1 MLTQERKKR
10 SQTSTYNND
19 DIPDSL
25 IYEVMDGEPLYY
37 KGYKDVLSN
46 KKSLDD
52 IMGSSTL
59 QSFIITYL
67 LKSTFKN
74 LDEQKFLALTNE
86 LGLHVSDKTNFA
98 GDINIFDRSV
108 FSVENINKRYSSI
121 APKIVC
127 EVDSKIDFSKDK
139 DLDYINI
146 KTQKLLNF
154 GVEKVIWIFTGSQK
168 VMVSQQNH
176 DWLTKDWNQDI
187 ELLDGHFFNI
197 GQYLKDEGVKVET
210 NF

>member
-1 MLTQERKKR
+1 MLTQEPKKR
-10 SQTSTYNND
+10 SQTSNNKYD
-19 DIPDSL
+19 NIPDSL

-37 KGYKDVLSN
+37 RGYKDVLNN

-52 IMGSSTL
+52 IMGSSGL
-59 QSFIITYL
+59 QSFIIQYIL
-67 LKSTFKN
+67 EILYVKVGRKIYHF
-74 LDEQKFLALTNE
+74 LTNE
-86 LGLHVSDKTNFA
+86 VGTHLGKKDNLS
-98 GDINIFDRSV
+98 GDVYVYEKSKLTPAEINEKYINIPAKIA
-108 FSVENINKRYSSI
+108 VEI
-121 APKIVC
+121 
-127 EVDSKIDFSKDK
+127 DSKIDISKDR
-139 DLDYINI
+139 DLDYVNI

-168 VMVSQQNH
+168 VMVSEQGK

-197 GQYLKDEGVKVET
+197 CQYLKEEGVKVET

>member
-1 MLTQERKKR
+1 MLTQETKKH
-10 SQTSTYNND
+10 SQTSADKYNN
-19 DIPDSL
+19 IPDSL

-37 KGYKDVLSN
+37 RGYKDVLNN

-52 IMGSSTL
+52 IMGSSGL
-59 QSFIITYL
+59 QSFIIQYIL
-67 LKSTFKN
+67 EILYVKVGRKMYHF
-74 LDEQKFLALTNE
+74 LTNE
-86 LGLHVSDKTNFA
+86 VGTHLGKKDNLS
-98 GDINIFDRSV
+98 GDVYVYEKSKLTPSEINEKYINIPA
-108 FSVENINKRYSSI
+108 KI
-121 APKIVC
+121 AI
-127 EVDSKIDFSKDK
+127 EIDSKIDISKDK

-168 VMVSQQNH
+168 VMVSEQGK

-197 GQYLKDEGVKVET
+197 GQYLKEEGVKVET

>member
-1 MLTQERKKR
+1 MLTQEPKKR
-10 SQTSTYNND
+10 SQTSTNKYDN
-19 DIPDSL
+19 IPDSL

-37 KGYKDVLSN
+37 RGYKDVLNN

-67 LKSTFKN
+67 LRFIFKN
-74 LDEQKFLALTNE
+74 LEEKKYLALTNE

-98 GDINIFDRSV
+98 GDVNIFDRAV
-108 FSVENINKRYSSI
+108 FPLENINKKYSSV

-127 EVDSKIDFSKDK
+127 EVDAKIDISNDK

-168 VMVSQQNH
+168 VMVSKLNQ

-197 GQYLKDEGVKVET
+197 GQYLKEEGVKVET

>member
-1 MLTQERKKR
+1 MLIKEPEKR
-10 SQTSTYNND
+10 SQASRARYEN
-19 DIPDSL
+19 IPESL

-67 LKSTFKN
+67 LKFTFKN

-108 FSVENINKRYSSI
+108 FSVENINKRYSSV

>member
-67 LKSTFKN
+67 LKFTFKN

>member
-1 MLTQERKKR
+1 MLIKEPEKR
-10 SQTSTYNND
+10 SQASRARYEN
-19 DIPDSL
+19 IPESL
-25 IYEVMDGEPLYY
+25 VYEVIDGEPLYY

-52 IMGSSTL
+52 IMGSSGL
-59 QSFIITYL
+59 QSFIIQYIL
-67 LKSTFKN
+67 EILYIKVGRKLYHF
-74 LDEQKFLALTNE
+74 LTNE
-86 LGLHVSDKTNFA
+86 VGTHLNKNDNLS
-98 GDINIFDRSV
+98 GDIFVYEKSKLVPAKINEKYISIPAKIA
-108 FSVENINKRYSSI
+108 VEID
-121 APKIVC
+121 A
-127 EVDSKIDFSKDK
+127 KIDISKDS
-139 DLDYINI
+139 DLNYVNI

-187 ELLDGHFFNI
+187 ELLDGHYFNI

>member
-67 LKSTFKN
+67 LKFTFKN

-108 FSVENINKRYSSI
+108 FSVENINKRYSSV